1 MTRAEFEENITSWY
15 DLIDFCYENDLHSCD
30 NIYDSEQV
38 VEIIRDEA
46 RSEGVRGVCW
56 LVNNIYDFDA
66 EYFYYGENGLVSLDN
81 SDFER
86 YKSDVFTEF
95 EDYFD
100 DEDDEEDYFE
110 DENYIERD
118 IDEPIEESLFY
129 AILQAS

>member
-38 VEIIRDEA
+38 IEIIRDEA

-56 LVNNIYDFDA
+56 LVNNIYDSDA
-66 EYFYYGENGLVSLDN
+66 EHFYYGEDGLVSLDD

-86 YKSDVFTEF
+86 FKSDVIDEF
-95 EDYFD
+95 EECF
-100 DEDDEEDYFE
+100 DEEDDGEYFE
-110 DENYIERD
+110 DGSYIERD
-118 IDEPIEESLFY
+118 IDEPVEESLFF

>member
-1 MTRAEFEENITSWY
+1 MTRTEFEENITSWY
-15 DLIDFCYENDLHSCD
+15 DLIDFCNENDLRSCD

-56 LVNNIYDFDA
+56 LVNSIYDSDA
-66 EYFYYGENGLVSLDN
+66 EHFYYGENGLVSLDD

-86 YKSDVFTEF
+86 FKSDVLDEF
-95 EDYFD
+95 EEYFDEEDEEEYFD
-100 DEDDEEDYFE
+100 DEECVG
-110 DENYIERD
+110 RD
-118 IDEPIEESLFY
+118 IDEPVEESLFY